1 MKTSD
6 KTVYKNM
13 SLCSFGNGANL
24 TAVDS
29 MDGRVVRMR
38 PVHFDEH
45 YTKEDLNYWTI
56 EARGHTFEP
65 GMKTLNSPFTFIYK
79 TRTYSPNR
87 IPFPLKRVDWD
98 PEGERHPENR
108 GKSKFERISWDEAT
122 DIIAKEIV
130 RIDETYGRNSIFCQG
145 DGHGETG
152 SIHGP
157 HGTMANLLDMTGGL
171 TMQARQ
177 PDSWE
182 GWYWGA
188 KHAWGNEPLGQ
199 NTHQHN
205 LFKDISENSD
215 AVLFWGCD
223 PETTPWGWSGQQASR
238 LCFWFTEIGVKQI
251 HIAPDVNYANAVHSD
266 MWIPILPNTDA
277 ALQLAIAYVWMTEG
291 TDRKSVV

>member
-1 MKTSD
+1 MKTAD
-6 KTVYKNM
+6 KTTYKNM

-24 TAVDS
+24 TAVDY
-29 MDGRVVRMR
+29 MDGKIVRMR
-38 PVHFDEH
+38 PVHFDQY

-56 EARGHTFEP
+56 NAKGHTFEP

-98 PEGERHPENR
+98 PHGERHPENR

-122 DIIAKEIV
+122 DIIASEIV
-130 RIDETYGRNSIFCQG
+130 RIDQTYGRNSIFAQA

-205 LFKDISENSD
+205 LFKLKKKILN
-215 AVLFWGCD
+215 
-223 PETTPWGWSGQQASR
+223 Q
-238 LCFWFTEIGVKQI
+238 KQ
-251 HIAPDVNYANAVHSD
+251 
-266 MWIPILPNTDA
+266 
-277 ALQLAIAYVWMTEG
+277 
-291 TDRKSVV
+291 